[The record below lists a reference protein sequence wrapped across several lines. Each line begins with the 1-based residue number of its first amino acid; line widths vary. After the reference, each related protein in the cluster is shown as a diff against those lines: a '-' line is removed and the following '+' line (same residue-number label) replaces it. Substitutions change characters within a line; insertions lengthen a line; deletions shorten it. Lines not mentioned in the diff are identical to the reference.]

1 MVEGKKV
8 DDLLIRLEMS
18 DEAEYKYVDIEI
30 SYQFETQ
37 EELSSIIN
45 AINKFVEANKKG
57 LGRTSINILG
67 YSYKY

>member
-37 EELSSIIN
+37 EEVSSIIN